1 MGLLESRGVR
11 PYAPTSGRIKTLRDE
26 GLQHDLQRR
35 LRGIVK
41 VHEPLARHTSLR
53 IGGPADY
60 FVLPASLDDIGETLA
75 LAGNR
80 NLPWIVLGNG
90 TNVLFSDAGYRGIV
104 IKLGP
109 ALGRIAWRENT
120 VRAQAGAS
128 LAGLISQVRSLGM
141 HDLDFLVGIP
151 ASVGGALVMNAGIP
165 EGTIADAVTQVGALT
180 FAGKLITLTRDEC
193 RFAYRSSRF
202 RDEQLIVIEGEF
214 ALGKGKS
221 WDGDELLRRRR
232 LRQPLGV
239 PSPGCV
245 FRNPVGVGATAGQLI
260 DRAGLKGYRVGG
272 ATISAKH
279 ANFIVNEGGATS
291 RDVLQLIDIARSVVL
306 KYCGVELKL
315 ELAVVA

>member
-1 MGLLESRGVR
+1 
-11 PYAPTSGRIKTLRDE
+11 
-26 GLQHDLQRR
+26 
-35 LRGIVK
+35 
-41 VHEPLARHTSLR
+41 LR